1 MKMLNTNL
9 ICVLLMLLD
18 VAGPIGGCNNHHDSS
33 VQQEIN
39 PQNPILTSNEMDSY
53 IDDNYTVSI
62 SDIQQIWVSEY
73 EGWDEYQ
80 QKNTKIKR
88 LLVLKPNKTYSNVIQ
103 GILVEKDKYTDFEH
117 EQGTYSYN
125 STSKTITYTVTYD
138 SILNYR
144 DQSFDK
150 YNGKKF
156 YSHTDGNY
164 TEKVSFLKERNGQRS
179 WISHDTYL
187 QSLTDKTINIAFA
200 MVMQVN

>member
-1 MKMLNTNL
+1 MKVLNTNI

-18 VAGPIGGCNNHHDSS
+18 VAGPIGGCNPHHDSHEQDP
-33 VQQEIN
+33 VT
-39 PQNPILTSNEMDSY
+39 PILTSTEMESHIDDSY
-53 IDDNYTVSI
+53 TASF
-62 SDIQQIWVSEY
+62 SDIQQTWVSEY
-73 EGWDEYQ
+73 AGWDENQ

-103 GILVEKDKYTDFEH
+103 GILVESGKDKYTDFEH

-125 STSKTITYTVTYD
+125 SNSKTITYTVTYD

-164 TEKVSFLKERNGQRS
+164 TEKVSFSKERNGQRS

-200 MVMQVN
+200 MVVNR